1 VPSRLDAMTLGQ
13 DLLYLCDADIQATG
27 LSLAEVEAAVEAVLA
42 AKAAGRAAMKPK
54 LSLHA
59 PGGALFLAS
68 AGVLSEPAYGG
79 VKWVGVA
86 DAATSGLPHIAGTVL
101 LNDAASGMPVAILD
115 ARWITG
121 VRTAAITA
129 VAARRLARPESAR
142 IGFIACGLQAR
153 AHLAALRLHFP
164 LTTLRAYSRR
174 LSTAQ
179 NFAEEAR
186 AQGLAAETVADPRD
200 AVAGMDIVIS
210 STPVVPRT
218 EPFLDAAWLEAG
230 SFAGMVDLGLS
241 WISES
246 LPALD
251 LVVTDDIAQAGSE
264 RLAYTEPYHGEVAG
278 LVAGNLPGR
287 ANAAQRNALVFAGL
301 GLADVAVAAA
311 VYERARERGIGR
323 ALPM

>member
-1 VPSRLDAMTLGQ
+1 MPSRLDAMTLGQ